1 MTDIFQFY
9 SGSADAAPGK
19 GAGETLVSNP
29 STYSALRKLSGWR
42 RSLAAGQTLDEIL
55 PLTGSAELWEAPLK
69 KPKVRREDLETKR
82 LELSQPKEVKEQPQQ
97 QMEAQGVP
105 PKKSKLQ
112 ELLAKKRAEAAA
124 AQNDEVVFP
133 AAVASAEGADAQEEA
148 APPPA
153 APSAEGAAEPKD
165 EKAKSKRTK
174 KAAKAPAPE
183 VVLAEP
189 DKAPTPVEVER
200 PDMDKEEKTSIMR
213 FCPIDG
219 YYLFLQVASTKH
231 SSEGKDNMVHYR
243 LCRSCGYKEQ
253 DEKGGLLSEILVQEK
268 SAEGYKILLNEHTR
282 KDPRLPH
289 LRGVIKCPDAGCA
302 SNKGGQESDIIYMKY
317 DAINLMYLYI
327 CDICGF
333 EWRSRR

>member
-1 MTDIFQFY
+1 MSDIFQFY

-19 GAGETLVSNP
+19 GAGETLVSLA
-29 STYSALRKLSGWR
+29 STFSALRKITNWR
-42 RSLAAGQTLDEIL
+42 RSLAAGEKLDEIL
-55 PLTGSAELWEAPLK
+55 PLTGTAELWEAPLK

-82 LELSQPKEVKEQPQQ
+82 RELAQPKEVKEQPQQ
-97 QMEAQGVP
+97 QMEPEAVA
-105 PKKSKLQ
+105 PKKTKVQ
-112 ELLAKKRAEAAA
+112 ELLEKKRAALAAAEAAKA
-124 AQNDEVVFP
+124 KQESKEDEVVF
-133 AAVASAEGADAQEEA
+133 A
-148 APPPA
+148 APEPEAKVPEVPPA
-153 APSAEGAAEPKD
+153 KAPASEDKPKT
-165 EKAKSKRTK
+165 KRTK
-174 KAAKAPAPE
+174 KTAAVAPE

-189 DKAPTPVEVER
+189 NKPPTPVDVER
-200 PDMDKEEKTSIMR
+200 PDMEKEEKTSIMR

-219 YYLFLQVASTKH
+219 YYLFLQVASTK
-231 SSEGKDNMVHYR
+231 ERVETVEEKDLTHYR
-243 LCRSCGYKEQ
+243 LCRNCGYKEQ

-302 SNKGGQESDIIYMKY
+302 SNTGGQESDIIYMKY
-317 DAINLMYLYI
+317 DSVNLMYLYI